1 MPGILSQMGPEAL
14 NSLRQIAESYQAAA
28 AAAGGPKIQEEE
40 DDEDVPELVENFE
53 EAAKIT
59 EEQ

>member
-28 AAAGGPKIQEEE
+28 AAAGGPKDGE
-40 DDEDVPELVENFE
+40 DDDDVPELVENFE
-53 EAAKIT
+53 EAAAVAEKSA
-59 EEQ
+59 